1 MKEHPSV
8 SLAFFSC
15 RLAEVSRVANTQNFY
30 CLCMAKDGG
39 DFIASK
45 AFYIHEVGIGALH
58 QVLLLVFLLLLFWR
72 GMKKT
77 LCKRHVLMRLSL
89 LESYPF

>member
-1 MKEHPSV
+1 
-8 SLAFFSC
+8 
-15 RLAEVSRVANTQNFY
+15 
-30 CLCMAKDGG
+30 MAKNGG

-45 AFYIHEVGIGALH
+45 AFYIREVGIGALH